1 MGQKVH
7 PIGFRVGVIRPWN
20 SRWFSSNK
28 DFAKNLHEDIKIKE
42 ILKKKLYHA
51 GISKIEIARAA
62 SKCTVDIFSARPGII
77 IGKRGAGIDSL
88 RAYISKMTNRE
99 VSLNIKEV
107 RKAELD
113 ATLVA
118 ENIAQQLERRMA
130 FRRVMKRAVQSSMK
144 LGAKGIKVRMAGRL
158 AGADI
163 ARSEWYMEGSVPL
176 HTLKADIDYGTA
188 RAKTTY
194 GIIGVKV
201 WINKGLVEGSKGR
214 KKALSST
221 QVGMG

>member
-20 SRWFSSNK
+20 SRWFTNSK

-77 IGKRGAGIDSL
+77 IGKRGAGIDAL
-88 RAYISKMTNRE
+88 RAYIAKMTNRE
-99 VSLNIKEV
+99 ISLNIKEV

-113 ATLVA
+113 AVLVA

-130 FRRVMKRAVQSSMK
+130 FRRVMKRAVQSSIK

-163 ARSEWYMEGSVPL
+163 ARAEWYMEGSVPL

-201 WINKGLVEGSKGR
+201 WINKGLVEGNKGR